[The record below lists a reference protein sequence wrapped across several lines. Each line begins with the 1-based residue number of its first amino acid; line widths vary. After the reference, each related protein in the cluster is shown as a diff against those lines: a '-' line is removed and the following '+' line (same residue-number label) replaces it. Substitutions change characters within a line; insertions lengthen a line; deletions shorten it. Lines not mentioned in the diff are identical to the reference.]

1 MLALVRIALL
11 ITVHKFL
18 SIYHH
23 YWVGV
28 QRWVAT
34 AEVNIMIMFFSG
46 GIEISPDRENLK
58 NRVHHA
64 THYHYMI
71 SIPLRP
77 CLCLPLS
84 WLHCVCIPQQIPE
97 QLWSARGFK
106 TVSNS
111 VFLILFSFPLGKWST
126 SMFISAIIL
135 VSNINKWRTVLR
147 LVRWGSSHL
156 PRCARVV
163 SEQTQCCQV
172 HYWGAVL
179 EVGRGIA
186 RLAR

>member
-1 MLALVRIALL
+1 
-11 ITVHKFL
+11 
-18 SIYHH
+18 
-23 YWVGV
+23 
-28 QRWVAT
+28 
-34 AEVNIMIMFFSG
+34 
-46 GIEISPDRENLK
+46 
-58 NRVHHA
+58 
-64 THYHYMI
+64 MI
-71 SIPLRP
+71 SIPLCP

-84 WLHCVCIPQQIPE
+84 WWHCICIPQQIAE

-147 LVRWGSSHL
+147 LVRWGSSHP

-163 SEQTQCCQV
+163 F
-172 HYWGAVL
+172 GADAVL
-179 EVGRGIA
+179 SNALLGCCAWSGQRHCPASSVAA
-186 RLAR
+186 RRQFWWPSWCTSCWPLVYWSTPVISISESTKDFSDGNFWYVCLL